1 MGPLLIKS
9 AAAIAAVAGL
19 AFASAD
25 ELAPGAAYGDAAL
38 SSLTQAELA
47 DHALR
52 VFERADRNGDQAL
65 DVDEY
70 TALSVVTAEL
80 AQLNGFIAIETEDEP
95 SLIALPGASPSAL
108 SRSEHIRINAVA
120 QHAFYAYAGGDGRID
135 ADEFVAAQS
144 ALFNAADRNG
154 NGMLKRRELGVFAQ
168 RQASQ
173 TIGA

>member
-1 MGPLLIKS
+1 MVPLLMKS

-25 ELAPGAAYGDAAL
+25 DLTPGAAYGEDAL

-47 DHALR
+47 DHALL
-52 VFERADRNGDQAL
+52 VFERADRNGDQVL

-95 SLIALPGASPSAL
+95 SLIALPSARPAAL
-108 SRSEHIRINAVA
+108 SRGEHIRIAAVA
-120 QHAFYAYAGGDGRID
+120 QHAFYTYAGGDGRID
-135 ADEFVAAQS
+135 ADEFVSAQT
-144 ALFNAADRNG
+144 ALFEAADFNG
-154 NGMLKRRELGVFAQ
+154 NGTLKRRELGVFAQ
-168 RQASQ
+168 RQASL
-173 TIGA
+173 TVGA

>member
-1 MGPLLIKS
+1 MGPLLLKS
-9 AAAIAAVAGL
+9 AAAIVAVAGL

-25 ELAPGAAYGDAAL
+25 DLTLGAAYSDDAL

-52 VFERADRNGDQAL
+52 VFERADRNGDQTL

-80 AQLNGFIAIETEDEP
+80 AQLNGFLVIETGAEP
-95 SLIALPGASPSAL
+95 GLIALPVARPAAL

-135 ADEFVAAQS
+135 TDEFVSAQT
-144 ALFNAADRNG
+144 ALFNAADLNG
-154 NGMLKRRELGVFAQ
+154 NGTLKRRELGVFAQ
-168 RQASQ
+168 RQASL

>member
-1 MGPLLIKS
+1 MGPLLLKS

-19 AFASAD
+19 AFAQPDDLTS
-25 ELAPGAAYGDAAL
+25 GAAYGSGAL

-47 DHALR
+47 DHALL

-70 TALSVVTAEL
+70 TALSVTTAEL
-80 AQLNGFIAIETEDEP
+80 AQLNGFVSIETEDEP
-95 SLIALPGASPSAL
+95 SLIALPAARPAAL
-108 SRSEHIRINAVA
+108 SRGEHIRIAAVA

-135 ADEFVAAQS
+135 VDEFVAAQS

-154 NGMLKRRELGVFAQ
+154 NGTLKRRELGVFAQ
-168 RQASQ
+168 RQASL